1 MNPKSKRLIK
11 ICTRVTLFSTPIACL
26 VYGIIG
32 EREAFVIGGAMGILL
47 AFIISILTEFHERQL
62 QRRQSI
68 KILVSGGGNEKSMRN
83 ITIEIMPS
91 NTDTLIAVDE
101 IPDDTAL
108 GNIKSDNNNDKNTGA
123 AKDDIRSA
131 IETVSE
137 NI

>member
-11 ICTRVTLFSTPIACL
+11 ICTRVALFCTPIIFL
-26 VYGIIG
+26 VCGIIV

-47 AFIISILTEFHERQL
+47 AFIISILIEFHERQI
-62 QRRQSI
+62 QRRHSI
-68 KILVSGGGNEKSMRN
+68 KILVSGNEKSMRN

-91 NTDTLIAVDE
+91 NADTSITVDE

-108 GNIKSDNNNDKNTGA
+108 GNIKSDDNNDKNTGA
-123 AKDDIRSA
+123 AKDNNMST